1 MRKACTLKE
10 FSVFN
15 ETTSEEEEIVHPGE
29 QRAAEV
35 TRCCHQATEDS

>member
-1 MRKACTLKE
+1 MDSPDKGGKMRKACTLKE

-29 QRAAEV
+29 
-35 TRCCHQATEDS
+35 